1 MRGKLGESLASI
13 QKFDKSL
20 QQVTTSSM
28 EALKAYSEGKRILEK
43 GDAEA
48 VPFFKRAVE
57 LDPSFAIAYAYLGI
71 SYSNLGETSL
81 GIEALKRAYDLRE
94 RASARSSSSPLST
107 IWTSLVSWTKQTS
120 SCNCGSKNTHVMRII
135 PIFC

>member
-1 MRGKLGESLASI
+1 MRGKLGESLASV
-13 QKFDKSL
+13 QRFDKPL

-57 LDPSFAIAYAYLGI
+57 LDPSFAIAYAYLAI

-81 GIEALKRAYDLRE
+81 GIETLKRAYDLRE
-94 RASARSSSSPLST
+94 RASEREKFFVTTFYYMDVTGELDKADQQWQLWIEEPT
-107 IWTSLVSWTKQTS
+107 
-120 SCNCGSKNTHVMRII
+120 
-135 PIFC
+135 